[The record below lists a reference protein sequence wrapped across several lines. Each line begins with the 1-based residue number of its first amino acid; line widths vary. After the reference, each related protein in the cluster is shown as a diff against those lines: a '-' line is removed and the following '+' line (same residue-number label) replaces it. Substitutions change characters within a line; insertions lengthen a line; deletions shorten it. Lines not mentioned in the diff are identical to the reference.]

1 MGIFLLYYI
10 QNLQN
15 DASDRAG
22 APSGRDL
29 RLDSRWQRY
38 KVTHG
43 KVYNQ
48 GEESIRRGIWEDNVQ
63 FIETHNKAA
72 DRGEHTYWVGENH
85 FADMT
90 VDEFKAK
97 MNGYVMR
104 SEPHGNFHVP
114 NITKPL
120 DAVDWRTKG
129 YVTEVKNQAHCGSC
143 WAFSTTGSLEGQH
156 FKKTQKL
163 VSLSEQNLIDCSKR
177 EGNKGCKGG
186 LMDNGFEYVKKNN
199 GIDTEES
206 YPYTGKD
213 GLTCKFKEADVGAT
227 LASFK
232 DVRKGVTNLQMAVS
246 EVGPISVAMDAG
258 HQSFQLYKRGI
269 YTERMCSSTK
279 LDHGVLAVGYG
290 TEGEKEYWI
299 VKNSWGKV
307 WGQEGYFWLLKSE
320 KNMCGLATQ
329 ASYPVV

>member
-1 MGIFLLYYI
+1 MTPLIVLALLV
-10 QNLQN
+10 
-15 DASDRAG
+15 AA
-22 APSGRDL
+22 ASGRDL

-38 KVTHG
+38 KATHA
-43 KVYNQ
+43 KVYGQ
-48 GEESIRRGIWEDNVQ
+48 GEEAIRRAIWEDNVQ
-63 FIETHNKAA
+63 FIEAHNKAA

-90 VDEFKAK
+90 VDEFRAK
-97 MNGYVMR
+97 MNGYEMR
-104 SEPHGNFHVP
+104 HVPNHNFHVP

-120 DAVDWRTKG
+120 DAVDWRDKG

-163 VSLSEQNLIDCSKR
+163 VSLSEQNLVDCSKR

-186 LMDNGFEYVKKNN
+186 LMDNGFEYVKKNG

-213 GLTCKFKEADVGAT
+213 GLMCKFKQADVGAT

-232 DVRKGVTNLQMAVS
+232 DVRKGVENLQMAVS

-269 YTERMCSSTK
+269 YQEPRCSSTK

-290 TEGEKEYWI
+290 SEGEKDYWI